1 MAAKKE
7 VKEEVTEEV
16 TEEVKKEKK
25 GEKMVKIT
33 IPRYSK
39 EERDVYVSIN
49 EQSWLI
55 KRGVEVEVP
64 WYVAE
69 LLENSRRQKEAAD
82 NFILANEK

>member
-1 MAAKKE
+1 MATKKE

-16 TEEVKKEKK
+16 TEEVKEEKT
-25 GEKMVKIT
+25 VKIV

-39 EERDVYVSIN
+39 EDRDVYVSIN

-69 LLENSRRQKEAAD
+69 LLDNCKKQKEAAD
-82 NFILANEK
+82 NFILANKK

>member
-1 MAAKKE
+1 MATKKE

-16 TEEVKKEKK
+16 KEEKKEK
-25 GEKMVKIT
+25 GEKMVKYT

-69 LLENSRRQKEAAD
+69 LLDNCKMQKEAAD

>member
-1 MAAKKE
+1 MATKKE

-16 TEEVKKEKK
+16 AEEVKEEKT
-25 GEKMVKIT
+25 VKIT

-39 EERDVYVSIN
+39 EDRDVYVSIN

-69 LLENSRRQKEAAD
+69 LLANSRKQKEAAD